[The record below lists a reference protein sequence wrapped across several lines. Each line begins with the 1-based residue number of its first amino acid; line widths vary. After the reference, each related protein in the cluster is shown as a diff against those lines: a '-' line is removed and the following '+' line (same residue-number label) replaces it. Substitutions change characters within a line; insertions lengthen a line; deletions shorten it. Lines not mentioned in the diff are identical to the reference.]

1 MKQSAAPVGF
11 FERCGGICGC
21 GIRLPRGFWQV
32 SQLMVFA
39 RIAGVGEFDVAE
51 IYTHTSKKSLEKII
65 SPLDSAIELKT
76 K

>member
-1 MKQSAAPVGF
+1 
-11 FERCGGICGC
+11 
-21 GIRLPRGFWQV
+21 
-32 SQLMVFA
+32 MVFA